1 MRHLVLGVRILEGFM
16 KTKVSSTGVLV
27 PHFQQEEQV
36 RAPSS
41 KLVSYHYWPMV
52 LMLAM
57 TNLVLAKRMA
67 TVSF

>member
-1 MRHLVLGVRILEGFM
+1 M

-36 RAPSS
+36 RALSS
-41 KLVSYHYWPMV
+41 EPVSYHYWPMV